1 MRLFEVFI
9 LTCASV
15 GMVFFTWNVCRVT
28 FEIDDALPRW
38 AMQRGFRIIRSDA
51 RTLFQGPFSLSRY
64 KVVFYVTVVD
74 QQDRV
79 KKGWISLG
87 RWSSFG
93 FREHI
98 EERWEE

>member
-15 GMVFFTWNVCRVT
+15 GMVFFTWNVCLVT

-38 AMQRGFRIIRSDA
+38 AMQRGFRIIHSDA
-51 RTLFQGPFSLSRY
+51 RPLIQGPFFRGSS

-87 RWSSFG
+87 RWSPFG
-93 FREHI
+93 FREQI
-98 EERWEE
+98 EERWKE